1 MAEQGESRI
10 DTDRVAA
17 LCADLIRFD
26 TTNRGEGDANGERE
40 AAEYVAAEL
49 EKAGLVPTTLES
61 APRRTNVVARMP
73 GTDPSL
79 PALLV
84 QGHLDVVPANPAEW
98 TFPPFSGEV
107 RDGYVHG
114 RGATDMKD
122 FVAMTLGV
130 LHRWAEQGRGPRR
143 DVVFAFVADEETTG
157 SYGAHWLVENHPGLF
172 DGCVASISESGAYT
186 THATAADGRPV
197 RIYPVGTAERG
208 TAHVLLTATGRAGHG
223 SRRNDDNA
231 VVRLARAL
239 VRIAD
244 HKWPVTLSP
253 TVERCIVG
261 TGAALGVP
269 VDLSSDDAV
278 DATVAAFGSASKLVE
293 NTIRNSTTP
302 TMLDAGLKVN
312 IIPGTAR
319 AQVDIRVLPGTE
331 EQLLDELDRLLG
343 PSISRT
349 FVANQPP
356 VQAPLDTEW
365 FDAMAAA
372 LVAEDPEAVVV
383 PYCLGGGTDAKA
395 FSRLGMACYGFNPLW
410 IPPEFDYRS
419 AAHGIDERVPVAA
432 LAFGTNVLDRFL
444 STC

>member
-1 MAEQGESRI
+1 
-10 DTDRVAA
+10 
-17 LCADLIRFD
+17 
-26 TTNRGEGDANGERE
+26 
-40 AAEYVAAEL
+40 
-49 EKAGLVPTTLES
+49 
-61 APRRTNVVARMP
+61 
-73 GTDPSL
+73 
-79 PALLV
+79 
-84 QGHLDVVPANPAEW
+84 
-98 TFPPFSGEV
+98 
-107 RDGYVHG
+107 
-114 RGATDMKD
+114 MKD

-130 LHRWAEQGRGPRR
+130 LHRWHEQNRAPRR

-157 SYGAHWLVENHPGLF
+157 RYGAHWLVQNHPALF
-172 DGCVASISESGAYT
+172 QGCVASISESGAYT
-186 THATAADGRPV
+186 THATTADGRPA

-239 VRIAD
+239 VRIAE
-244 HKWPVTLSP
+244 HKWPVTLNP
-253 TVERCIVG
+253 TVEQCIVR
-261 TGAALGVP
+261 TGAALGIP

-278 DATVAAFGSASKLVE
+278 DATVAAFGKASKLME
-293 NTIRNSTTP
+293 NTIRNSSTP

-312 IIPGTAR
+312 VIPGTAQ

-331 EQLLDELDRLLG
+331 EALLAELDRLLG
-343 PSISRT
+343 PSITRE
-349 FVANQPP
+349 FVARQPA
-356 VQAPLDTEW
+356 VQSPLHTPW

-372 LVAEDPEAVVV
+372 LVAEDPEAIVV

-395 FSRLGMACYGFNPLW
+395 FSQLGMACYGFNPLW

-444 STC
+444 SSC

>member
-1 MAEQGESRI
+1 MAEQGDADRI
-10 DTDRVAA
+10 AG
-17 LCADLIRFD
+17 LCGDLIRFD
-26 TTNRGEGDANGERE
+26 TSNRGEGDANGERE
-40 AAEYVAAEL
+40 AAEYVVAEL
-49 EKAGLVPTTLES
+49 EKAGLAPTVLEA
-61 APRRTNVVARMP
+61 APRRTNVIARMR

-84 QGHLDVVPANPAEW
+84 QGHLDVVPADAGEW
-98 TFPPFSGEV
+98 SFPPFSGTV
-107 RDGYVHG
+107 HDGYVHG

-122 FVAMTLGV
+122 FVAMALGV
-130 LHRWAEQGRGPRR
+130 LHRWHEQGRAPRR

-157 SYGAHWLVENHPGLF
+157 RYGAHWLVENHADLF
-172 DGCVASISESGAYT
+172 HGCAASISESGAYT
-186 THATAADGRPV
+186 THARTVDGKQV

-231 VVRLARAL
+231 VVTLARAL

-253 TVERCIVG
+253 TVEECILR

-278 DATVAAFGSASKLVE
+278 DATVAAFGTASKLVE

-312 IIPGTAR
+312 VIPGTAQ

-331 EQLLDELDRLLG
+331 DQLLAELDTLLG
-343 PSISRT
+343 PSITRS
-349 FVANQPP
+349 FVANQPAAQSP
-356 VQAPLDTEW
+356 VDTPW

-372 LVAEDPEAVVV
+372 LMAEDPEAVVV

-395 FSRLGMACYGFNPLW
+395 FSQLGMVCYGFNPLW

-432 LAFGTNVLDRFL
+432 LAFGTDVLDRFL
-444 STC
+444 SIY